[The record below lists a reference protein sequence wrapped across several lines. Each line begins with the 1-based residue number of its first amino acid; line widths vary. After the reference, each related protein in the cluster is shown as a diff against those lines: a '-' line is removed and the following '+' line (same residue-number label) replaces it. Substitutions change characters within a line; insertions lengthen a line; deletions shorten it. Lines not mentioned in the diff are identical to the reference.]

1 MLTTTVLHT
10 KIAKIKNKMPVAS
23 DLVKKTDYDTK
34 VLEIQRKYITTSDY
48 NKFKNDIL
56 DAKIKQRE
64 LAINLIFLMS

>member
-1 MLTTTVLHT
+1 
-10 KIAKIKNKMPVAS
+10 MPVAS